1 MGLQD
6 TLLQNGSN
14 LTRHD
19 GATPPT
25 NGLALPSSE
34 LQNTYS
40 INGNNFPLVNSQYQK
55 YDDGAVNKLP
65 LQSQLDINGIK
76 PASALRV
83 NGYGQINNSFEK
95 GTYLNNLPK

>member
-14 LTRHD
+14 LTRHN

-25 NGLALPSSE
+25 NGLAKPSSE

-40 INGNNFPLVNSQYQK
+40 INGDNFSLVNSQYQK
-55 YDDGAVNKLP
+55 YDDGVINALP
-65 LQSQLDINGIK
+65 LQSTLDVNGIK
-76 PASALRV
+76 PTGALRV
-83 NGYGQINNSFEK
+83 NGYGKINDSFDK